1 MTTSN
6 SFESNNFF
14 VELTESEMATTTGGT
29 VSSTF
34 LNRWAARVR
43 NGNPNLGRIS
53 QRLVNEF
60 YKSGLTSTTVS
71 TWSATATAADKSAWK
86 TAAPLVS
93 TYLTSGVPIAGA
105 TPAAVAGVRTYLGL
119 F

>member
-1 MTTSN
+1 MTT
-6 SFESNNFF
+6 NNLF
-14 VELTESEMATTTGGT
+14 VELTESEMETTTGGV
-29 VSSTF
+29 VSGTF

-60 YKSGLTSTTVS
+60 YKGGLTSASVS
-71 TWSATATAADKSAWK
+71 SWSATATTADKSAWK

-93 TYLTSGVPIAGA
+93 AYLTSGAPIAGA
-105 TPAAVAGVRTYLGL
+105 TSAAVAGVRTYLGL

>member
-1 MTTSN
+1 MTTD
-6 SFESNNFF
+6 NFSETSTLF
-14 VELTESEMATTTGGT
+14 MELSDADMAATTGGT
-29 VSSTF
+29 VSTTF

-43 NGNPNLGRIS
+43 NGNPDLGRIS

-60 YKSGLTSTTVS
+60 YKGGLTPASVS
-71 TWSATATAADKSAWK
+71 TWSATASAADKSAWK

-93 TYLTSGVPIAGA
+93 SYLTSGAAIAGS
-105 TPAAVAGVRTYLGL
+105 TTAAVSGVRTYLGL

>member
-1 MTTSN
+1 MTT
-6 SFESNNFF
+6 NNFSETSTLF
-14 VELTESEMATTTGGT
+14 MELSDADMAATTGGT
-29 VSSTF
+29 VSTTF

-43 NGNPNLGRIS
+43 NGNPDLGRIS

-60 YKSGLTSTTVS
+60 YKGGLTPASVS

-93 TYLTSGVPIAGA
+93 TYLTSGAAIAGA
-105 TPAAVAGVRTYLGL
+105 TTGAVSAVRTYLGL